1 MYETVY
7 HGAPAVVMPV
17 FCDHDVNSEKSKS
30 DGYGERLIEKFEVDL
45 TFSLTYLILIFVAYK
60 LHLETLTSEK
70 LFKSIHSVIH
80 DPQYRREAK

>member
-30 DGYGERLIEKFEVDL
+30 DGYGERLIEKFL
-45 TFSLTYLILIFVAYK
+45 M
-60 LHLETLTSEK
+60 
-70 LFKSIHSVIH
+70 SI
-80 DPQYRREAK
+80 